1 MATKRRVYDDLNIYI
16 FRFQFPF
23 SFPNI
28 IMFTY
33 VLHSVQILYTL
44 LCVVELS
51 SHVLYLQVL
60 PCYNSV
66 WLDIYV
72 CISCVVDTSVHVV

>member
-1 MATKRRVYDDLNIYI
+1 
-16 FRFQFPF
+16 
-23 SFPNI
+23 
-28 IMFTY
+28 MFTY